1 MAALSTSSQTR
12 FGVSDGTRIAEGVAV
27 VGKDGSNFQ
36 PAMDAA
42 TRPGYVVPCD
52 GTNAI
57 TLVNSAQLPVAAQA
71 ASTGGATPY
80 SYIAAAA
87 ADQDS
92 TVVKASAGTLY
103 TLAVASVIA
112 GVRYVKIYDK
122 ATAPTS
128 ADTPLLRVVVPGST
142 AGTLT
147 EVPLPPCGAVFSN
160 GIAFRITTGQADNS
174 AAAATAGDGIVA
186 LTYK

>member
-1 MAALSTSSQTR
+1 MATLTTSSQTR

-42 TRPGYVVPCD
+42 TRPGYTVPCD

-57 TLVNSAQLPVAAQA
+57 SLVNSANLPVAAQA
-71 ASTGGATPY
+71 VTLGGATPY
-80 SYIAAAA
+80 KFHAAAGSN
-87 ADQDS
+87 QDS

-103 TLAVASVIA
+103 TLAVLSTITS
-112 GVRYVKIYDK
+112 VRYVKIYDK
-122 ATAPTS
+122 STGPTS
-128 ADTPLLRVVVPGST
+128 ADTPLLVLAVPAT
-142 AGTLT
+142 AGLT
-147 EVPLPPCGAVFSN
+147 AELPLPACGAAFAN
-160 GIAFRITTGQADNS
+160 GVAFRITTGVADND
-174 AAAATAGDGIVA
+174 ANAATANDCVIS

>member
-27 VGKDGSNFQ
+27 VGKDGSNFL

-42 TRPGYVVPCD
+42 TRPGYTVPCD

-57 TLVNSAQLPVAAQA
+57 TLVNNAQLPVAAQA

-80 SYIAAAA
+80 KYIAAAA

-92 TVVKASAGTLY
+92 IVVKASAGTLFSLHVLS
-103 TLAVASVIA
+103 TITS
-112 GVRYVKIYDK
+112 VRYVKIYDK

-128 ADTPLLRVVVPGST
+128 ADTPLLVVAVPAT
-142 AGTLT
+142 AGLS
-147 EVPLPPCGAVFSN
+147 VDPSLPPCGAVFSN
-160 GIAFRITTGQADNS
+160 GIAFRITTGVADNS
-174 AAAATAGDGIVA
+174 AAAATASDCVIS